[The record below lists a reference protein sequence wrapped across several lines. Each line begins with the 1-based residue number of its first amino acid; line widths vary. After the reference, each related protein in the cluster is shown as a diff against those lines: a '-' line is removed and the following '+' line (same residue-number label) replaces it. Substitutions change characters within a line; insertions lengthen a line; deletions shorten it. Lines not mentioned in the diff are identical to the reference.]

1 MTEWKEQ
8 ANEWMRIAY
17 SAKTSQLLPKY
28 QYHILDRCLRGASDI
43 ISCESISVH
52 SNTSSLI
59 QWCKLWSEVSL
70 QRIARFAMR
79 GMALTKDGLLV
90 SMNIH

>member
-28 QYHILDRCLRGASDI
+28 QYHILDRCLRGSSDI
-43 ISCESISVH
+43 ISCESTVLLLKPTVQKQLFLFFE
-52 SNTSSLI
+52 NLI
-59 QWCKLWSEVSL
+59 
-70 QRIARFAMR
+70 
-79 GMALTKDGLLV
+79 
-90 SMNIH
+90 

>member
-1 MTEWKEQ
+1 MNEWKEQ

-43 ISCESISVH
+43 ISCESTAVH

-59 QWCKLWSEVSL
+59 QWCKLWSDKAL
-70 QRIARFAMR
+70 QQYYQI
-79 GMALTKDGLLV
+79 ALTKDGLLV